1 MPQRPTPPFFFLPAC
16 PSSRQRRARALA
28 AWALAAIA
36 TVSGPAHASPDEDLV
51 PPLQTVS
58 AVDIKRYM
66 GRWYQIA
73 FYPNQFQKQCVG
85 NVTADYKLL
94 PYGQVDVTNA
104 CLTADGSTDQ
114 ASGRAR
120 LQQPRFLG
128 IALDEP
134 YSTARLEVRF
144 APSLLSWLPLVWA
157 PYWVIQLADDYRY
170 AVVSE
175 PTRRYLWVLSR
186 TPRLDPQD
194 YASIK
199 RQLREQGFDVEKLVT
214 QSPAVQVQ

>member
-1 MPQRPTPPFFFLPAC
+1 MLHPLSRLIDQPRPL
-16 PSSRQRRARALA
+16 ALA
-28 AWALAAIA
+28 FFAACTLALPS
-36 TVSGPAHASPDEDLV
+36 VSAHAAPTQAATSAV
-51 PPLQTVS
+51 QPLQTVPV
-58 AVDIKRYM
+58 VDIKRYM
-66 GRWYQIA
+66 GHWYQIA

-94 PYGQVDVTNA
+94 PYGQVDVTNE
-104 CLTADGSTDQ
+104 CLKADGSKDE

-128 IALDEP
+128 IPVDEP

-170 AVVSE
+170 TVVSE
-175 PTRRYLWVLSR
+175 PTRQYLWILSR
-186 TPRLDPQD
+186 TPQMAPQD
-194 YASIK
+194 YAHIK
-199 RQLREQGFDVEKLVT
+199 SQLLEQGFDVEKLVVQP
-214 QSPAVQVQ
+214 QSGQ